1 MNRLPNTLIQFFEE
15 VYLESQLNQVL
26 DEEEKQKTDTQTN
39 NNWSEEMKKLKG
51 LLNNS
56 VELEQIPFTEENL
69 NKLGIFIQT
78 PIEKVYLS
86 NIGQETLFHKMN
98 RKAGGRGDIDRRQF
112 IDAIPKVLSNPA
124 FIIEHKPNKDDN
136 FKDVRHLYFKTVT
149 LDNYNYKLM
158 FVVSLLDSEKPK
170 LLSFYKADLY
180 ERITV
185 GDTILYEGG
194 QQTKVILSKG

>member
-51 LLNNS
+51 LLAAP

-69 NKLGIFIQT
+69 DKLGTFIQT

-86 NIGQETLFHKMN
+86 NIGNEKLFHKMN
-98 RKAGGRGDIDRRQF
+98 RKAGGRGDIDWRQF

-136 FKDVRHLYFKTVT
+136 FKDVRHLYFKTVK
-149 LDNYNYKLM
+149 LDNYNYRLM
-158 FVVSLLDSEKPK
+158 FVVSLLDSENPK
-170 LLSFYKADLY
+170 LLSFYKVDLFK
-180 ERITV
+180 TV
-185 GDTILYEGG
+185 KIGDTILYEGG